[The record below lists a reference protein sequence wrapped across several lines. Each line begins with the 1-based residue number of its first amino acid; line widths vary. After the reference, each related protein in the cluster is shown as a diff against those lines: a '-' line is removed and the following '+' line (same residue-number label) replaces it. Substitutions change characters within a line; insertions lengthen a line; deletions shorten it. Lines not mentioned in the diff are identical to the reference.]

1 MGVNLESGGL
11 HAQERPV
18 EERGSESDDSEQKLR
33 WIELLDKSQFQK
45 EEEVGLL
52 KAMELLEDEEQGQI
66 EENAELS
73 QVIVAAI
80 KVAKSFGNEL
90 KGAGKKRRPREE
102 KWGPNV
108 VERNRR
114 KQNNG
119 TSMLQKAM
127 ELKKKK
133 NPESVKGNSIS
144 VLQAENLAKI
154 ADDINLLVGSD
165 IAESSRII
173 DNLIEVEKQN
183 FDQFMEDHPD
193 VMLPTNLDVC
203 CNYPK
208 VVNNQEN
215 VENIGTPTNS
225 LKEGKLSPSWT
236 EVVRRGGDRKETKID
251 GKDDRRVLKY

>member
-1 MGVNLESGGL
+1 MEVNLESGGL

-33 WIELLDKSQFQK
+33 WIELLEKSQFQK

-52 KAMELLEDEEQGQI
+52 KAMELLENEEHGQI

-80 KVAKSFGNEL
+80 KVAKSIGNEL

-133 NPESVKGNSIS
+133 NLESVKGNSIS
-144 VLQAENLAKI
+144 ALQAENLAKI

-165 IAESSRII
+165 IVESSRII

-183 FDQFMEDHPD
+183 FDQFVGDHPD

-203 CNYPK
+203 CNYPE
-208 VVNNQEN
+208 EN
-215 VENIGTPTNS
+215 VLVILLLVTN
-225 LKEGKLSPSWT
+225 WICWDT
-236 EVVRRGGDRKETKID
+236 
-251 GKDDRRVLKY
+251 RVKKG

>member
-1 MGVNLESGGL
+1 
-11 HAQERPV
+11 
-18 EERGSESDDSEQKLR
+18 
-33 WIELLDKSQFQK
+33 
-45 EEEVGLL
+45 
-52 KAMELLEDEEQGQI
+52 MELLEDEEHGQI
-66 EENAELS
+66 EENVEFS

-80 KVAKSFGNEL
+80 EVAKSIGNEL
-90 KGAGKKRRPREE
+90 KGASKKRRPREE
-102 KWGPNV
+102 KWGPTV

-133 NPESVKGNSIS
+133 NLESMRGNSFS
-144 VLQAENLAKI
+144 ALQAENLAKI

-183 FDQFMEDHPD
+183 FDQFVGDHLD

-203 CNYPK
+203 CNYPE

-215 VENIGTPTNS
+215 VENIGIPANS
-225 LKEGKLSPSWT
+225 LKEDKLSPSWT
-236 EVVRRGGDRKETKID
+236 EVVRRGIERK
-251 GKDDRRVLKY
+251 LKLLVRMIGVFLEY